1 MITALIADDSVFM
14 RKLIGKILS
23 DLDIKVVGEASNGY
37 ELLEVIRKCRPDL
50 IILDINMPKMDGMK
64 VLFEL
69 RKLNI
74 DARIIVI
81 TALSQEWVRNEAVN
95 LGVAA
100 FIAKPFKPDKLKE
113 VITNVIRQKTY

>member
-37 ELLEVIRKCRPDL
+37 ELLELIRKYSPDL

-74 DARIIVI
+74 NARIIVI

>member
-37 ELLEVIRKCRPDL
+37 ELLELIRKCRPNL

-74 DARIIVI
+74 NARIIVI